1 MYFNCLRKVVLVPLA
16 IFVMAASSLS
26 AAAAQPYTFQQKA
39 GSQHTAARA
48 IPGKPAERFAGDQD
62 VLKFIAEY
70 RENKDPDILPELV
83 GAMVR
88 TGVIKDPEKSGVYI
102 GFIAGVIGENQV
114 KAPELIAGM
123 FPLPPVQQVVLIKS
137 IAYSGLPDWKE
148 LLGQFV
154 ERMPARKV
162 LIRKYLFGDGKVLSE
177 LSMDDPLVIDAHWG
191 YYFATG
197 AWDPAIRIIS
207 ALEWASDEND
217 VEKLTIGSMAKWT
230 LASNA
235 VRDKNL
241 LDLIKV
247 QMNHQEAGVR
257 RELRDVI
264 QAAELYEIGRLRDD
278 ALKRIDGLRARGPK
292 SARDWTKWGNYG
304 TTALALGCVAA
315 AALGQVQLGIPC
327 VVGGALSTAAVK
339 YLGPET
345 DSRLR

>member
-1 MYFNCLRKVVLVPLA
+1 MYWVCLRHAATMLLATFALALA
-16 IFVMAASSLS
+16 IDSTGAAEPNDI
-26 AAAAQPYTFQQKA
+26 QR
-39 GSQHTAARA
+39 TAAV
-48 IPGKPAERFAGDQD
+48 GKGDKAEVRFATDQD
-62 VLKFIAEY
+62 VLLFISEY
-70 RENKDPDILPELV
+70 REQKQPDALPELV

-102 GFIAGVIGENQV
+102 GFIAGVLGENQV
-114 KAPELIAGM
+114 KAAELIAEM
-123 FPLPPVQQVVLIKS
+123 FPLPPVQQVVLIKA

-162 LIRKYLFGDGKVLSE
+162 LIRKYLFGDGKTLSE

-197 AWDPAIRIIS
+197 AWEPAIRIIS
-207 ALEWASDEND
+207 ALQWAFEKND

-235 VRDKNL
+235 ARDKNL
-241 LDLIKV
+241 LDLAKV

-257 RELRDVI
+257 RELREVI

-278 ALKRIDGLRARGPK
+278 ALKRIDALRAGGPQK
-292 SARDWTKWGNYG
+292 ARDWNKWGNYG
-304 TTALALGCVAA
+304 TTALAVGCVVAS
-315 AALGQVQLGIPC
+315 ALGQVQLGIPC

-339 YLGPET
+339 LLGPDRT
-345 DSRLR
+345 QPLR